1 LGGGGGGDGGG
12 GDGGGGAGLGGA
24 GGDGGGG
31 DGGDGSG
38 GGNGGGLGG
47 LGGGLG
53 GMGGGGFLVG
63 NSWYTGSPRLDSPD
77 QPDAGATFAASASI
91 TPSAL
96 RSAAVSRRRA
106 TIASA

>member
-1 LGGGGGGDGGG
+1 MCGGGGD
-12 GDGGGGAGLGGA
+12 
-24 GGDGGGG
+24 
-31 DGGDGSG
+31 
-38 GGNGGGLGG
+38 GGGLGG